1 MAQDLIKVFPTAVS
15 KDANGYYRIRWD
27 EMFYAS
33 INAIKQL
40 DRKIVA
46 LIDRTTKVESQ
57 IAQLEKENITLKTQ
71 VSNLSARV
79 ERLKNK

>member
-1 MAQDLIKVFPTAVS
+1 MLGFALICLIME
-15 KDANGYYRIRWD
+15 NED
-27 EMFYAS
+27 EIF
-33 INAIKQL
+33 
-40 DRKIVA
+40 RKIFA

>member
-1 MAQDLIKVFPTAVS
+1 
-15 KDANGYYRIRWD
+15 
-27 EMFYAS
+27 MFYAS